1 MRLNYP
7 EYYKEFQ
14 CIGSRC
20 PQTCCMGWQIAIDGT
35 ALRKYRKAAS
45 QKNTFAL
52 RLRKGIDFKEGCFR
66 VKDSLCPFLNQER
79 LCDIHIKMGENAL
92 CKTCRTYPRHMED
105 YGRLREWGLS
115 MSCPEAA
122 RIILSVEGRQKF
134 LSVKKEGE
142 EGSMEGISSGLLKK
156 LILARKKLFHI
167 LQNRT
172 LALTVRAAVALNFAH
187 EIQGCLDEEKMEIQK
202 IDAVIRKYENPGA
215 VLHSQRQLEKLR
227 QREEERFLC
236 MKNYM
241 AMFQELEV
249 VIERWPG
256 FIKDCIAV
264 LYHPGSD
271 YKEWGRKKERFL
283 SASCGD
289 DIAGEQ
295 MLIYFIYTYFL
306 GAVYDKQAES
316 KVKLA
321 VLSWL
326 MIREAAMAG
335 FLKKGSADRESLIEA
350 AYLYSREVE
359 HSDHNLE
366 VLEQILTRHP
376 MFTLEKFLALL
387 AG

>member
-7 EYYKEFQ
+7 EYYKEFV

-20 PQTCCMGWQIAIDGT
+20 PETCCMGWQIAIDET
-35 ALRKYRKAAS
+35 ALKKYKKAALRKDG
-45 QKNTFAL
+45 FGL
-52 RLRKGIDFKEGCFR
+52 RLRKGIDFQEGCFR
-66 VKDSLCPFLNQER
+66 VKDSFCPFLNTEG
-79 LCDIHIKMGENAL
+79 LCDIYIELGEKAL
-92 CKTCRTYPRHMED
+92 CRTCRTYPRHRED
-105 YGRLREWGLS
+105 YGRLQEWGLS
-115 MSCPEAA
+115 LSCPEAA
-122 RIILSVEGRQKF
+122 RIILNVKDRQRF
-134 LSVKKEGE
+134 LSVKKEGQ
-142 EGSMEGISSGLLKK
+142 EGSMEGVPAGLLKK
-156 LILARKKLFHI
+156 LIRVRKKLLHI

-172 LALTVRAAVALNFAH
+172 LPLSVRAAMILNFVH
-187 EIQGCLDEEKMEIQK
+187 EIQRCLEEDRTQQ
-202 IDAVIRKYENPGA
+202 IDAVIRKYEDSRA
-215 VLHSQRQLEKLR
+215 ADSSQKQLEKL
-227 QREEERFLC
+227 QEKEEERFLC

-271 YKEWGRKKERFL
+271 YREWGKKKEEFL
-283 SASCGD
+283 SVSCAD
-289 DIAGEQ
+289 EIAGEQ
-295 MLIYFIYTYFL
+295 ILVYFIYTYFL
-306 GAVYDKQAES
+306 GAVYDEQAEA

-335 FLKKGSADRESLIEA
+335 FLKRGAADRQGLIEA

-366 VLEQILTRHP
+366 VLEQILIRHP
-376 MFTLEKFLALL
+376 MFSLEKFLTLL